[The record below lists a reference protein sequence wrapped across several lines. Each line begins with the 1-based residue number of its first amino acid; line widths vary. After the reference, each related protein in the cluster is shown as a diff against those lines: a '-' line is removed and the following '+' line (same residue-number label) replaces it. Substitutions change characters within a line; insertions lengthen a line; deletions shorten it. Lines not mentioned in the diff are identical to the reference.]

1 MTHPISWGDAEIG
14 GGKAQLISLFPFSPL
29 RSLRASV
36 ILVAV
41 SRGMLEDSFGDP
53 MTQLLDTILL
63 FSLPASGKSEVRR
76 YLGSLTAEQC
86 RHDFHM
92 GPTLQLDDYPYVHLM
107 HRIDDELKAL
117 GLEYAYYQGPSRP
130 FRDNWTW
137 AVLIELLN
145 EDYADLIK
153 SRHIQV
159 ASAAQHLFDRL
170 DAAHGKV
177 GLAQPMGELRHRD
190 RLRLA
195 EALEAECRAELDT
208 LNRQN
213 AQDKAGRTL
222 VIEAARGGA
231 HGSVF
236 PLCPPHGYESAFQT
250 LAPDILA
257 KACVLYVWVD
267 PAESRRKNIER
278 GRPDGQG
285 SILHHSVPMEVMLG
299 QYGTDDMAWLMEQSD
314 RPGTIRVERIVPTG
328 DRYET
333 RIYHL
338 PVARFDNRNDL
349 TTFVREDQKLWK
361 SEDVQAIHR
370 GLKAAFDQLA
380 NS

>member
-1 MTHPISWGDAEIG
+1 
-14 GGKAQLISLFPFSPL
+14 
-29 RSLRASV
+29 
-36 ILVAV
+36 
-41 SRGMLEDSFGDP
+41 

-76 YLGSLTAEQC
+76 YLASLTPDQC
-86 RHDFHM
+86 RNDFHM

-107 HRIDDELKAL
+107 HRIDDELKAN
-117 GLEYAYYQGPSRP
+117 GLEYAYYHGPNRP

-145 EDYADLIK
+145 EDHANLMA
-153 SRHIQV
+153 SRQVEV
-159 ASAAQHLFDRL
+159 ASAAQLLMDRL
-170 DAAHGKV
+170 DAAHAKV
-177 GLAQPMGELRHRD
+177 GLAQPMGELPHRI
-190 RLRLA
+190 RQKVA
-195 EALEAECRAELDT
+195 AALEAECRTELDV

-213 AQDKAGRTL
+213 AQDKAGKTL

-231 HGSVF
+231 NGSAF
-236 PLCPPHGYESAFQT
+236 PLCPPHGYETAFQT
-250 LAPDILA
+250 LSPAILE
-257 KACVLYVWVD
+257 KAAVLYVWVD

-299 QYGTDDMAWLMEQSD
+299 QYGCDDMGWLMEQSD
-314 RPGTIRVERIVPTG
+314 RPGTIRVERIIPEGT
-328 DRYET
+328 RYAT
-333 RIYHL
+333 KVYHL
-338 PVARFDNRNDL
+338 PVARFDNRKDL

-361 SEDVQAIHR
+361 PEDVKAIHG

-380 NS
+380 KR